1 MLRHN
6 LMQCA
11 VLAVLILACL
21 SISSGFLVQQPL
33 FPHPTQ
39 LRAAAQDDSNH
50 LHHINSTVAQLPPL
64 TPSLGGS
71 MAGVTELLPLAGAPV
86 PSQDSTPQDIFA
98 EQQPYQTRPDPIDE
112 LLQFYKE
119 AHLPVWP
126 ESSYMQVRGVNVH
139 YKDTDPSG

>member
-1 MLRHN
+1 MLHHH

-11 VLAVLILACL
+11 VHAVLILACL
-21 SISSGFLVQQPL
+21 SISRAFLVQQPL
-33 FPHPTQ
+33 LQHSTQ
-39 LRAAAQDDSNH
+39 LRAAAQDG
-50 LHHINSTVAQLPPL
+50 LHHINSTVAALPPL

-71 MAGVTELLPLAGAPV
+71 MAGVTELLPVAGAPV
-86 PSQDSTPQDIFA
+86 PSENSTPQDIYQ
-98 EQQPYQTRPDPIDE
+98 QQPYQPRPDPIEE
-112 LLQFYKE
+112 LLQYYKE